1 MPRGSEKQ
9 RSSESCPPWWVF
21 AGGSLLAAI
30 AGYVNAVTLAAGYL
44 PVTHLTGSLSRV
56 SGDIAKGDSADALR
70 LGVIVLSFIGG
81 AMVSGA
87 LIGDARLRGGRPY
100 GIAMV
105 LEAGLLTGAAVLFFR
120 LPNVALGMAAA
131 GSGLQNAMAATYG
144 KLILRTTHM
153 TGIATDIGLL
163 LGMYLRGK
171 PTERW
176 KFGLL
181 VLLFVSFAMSGWFGW
196 MTESWLGGAA
206 LYVPAAVVLSMGL
219 GYRVW
224 KQRLAKPEA

>member
-1 MPRGSEKQ
+1 M
-9 RSSESCPPWWVF
+9 
-21 AGGSLLAAI
+21 LAAI
-30 AGYVNAVTLAAGYL
+30 AGFVNAVTLAAGYL

-56 SGDIAKGDSADALR
+56 SGDVAKGDAADALR
-70 LGVIVLSFIGG
+70 LGVIVAAFIGG
-81 AMVSGA
+81 AMVSGM
-87 LIGDARLRGGRPY
+87 LIGDSRLRGGRPY
-100 GIAMV
+100 GIAM
-105 LEAGLLTGAAVLFFR
+105 LIESALLAGAGALLLRT
-120 LPNVALGMAAA
+120 PYVALALAAA

-163 LGMYLRGK
+163 LGMYVRGR

-181 VLLFVSFAMSGWFGW
+181 VLLFVSFTVSGWVGW
-196 MTESWLGGAA
+196 KAESRLGGQS
-206 LYVPAAVVLSMGL
+206 LYIPAATVLLMGL

-224 KQRLAKPEA
+224 KRRLAGWE

>member
-1 MPRGSEKQ
+1 MHRHTHEP
-9 RSSESCPPWWVF
+9 CPPIWVF
-21 AGGSLLAAI
+21 AGGGALAAI

-44 PVTHLTGSLSRV
+44 PVTHLTGSLSGV
-56 SGDIAKGDSADALR
+56 SGDIAKGDTADALR
-70 LGVIVLSFIGG
+70 LSVIVVAFIAG
-81 AMVSGA
+81 AMVSGM

-105 LEAGLLTGAAVLFFR
+105 IEAGLLAGAGALLFR
-120 LPNVALGMAAA
+120 SPNVALAMAAA

-163 LGMYLRGK
+163 LGRYLRGR

-181 VLLFVSFAMSGWFGW
+181 VLLFVSFAVAGWVGW
-196 MTESWLGGAA
+196 QAESWLGGPS
-206 LYVPAAVVLSMGL
+206 LYLPAAMVLMMGL

-224 KQRLAKPEA
+224 KRRLAKRD